1 MGLNIKACNHN
12 NTLIGTDGIDR
23 DLWTSDVTSLLIDKS
38 CVPRHELRE
47 RENECTDH
55 TITEDE

>member
-1 MGLNIKACNHN
+1 MCVCDH

-38 CVPRHELRE
+38 CVPRHEERKRE
-47 RENECTDH
+47 RDRENEYTDH